1 MRPRHRFSSPPS
13 KSPAVRVSPS
23 AAGFSAACS
32 AHWRSCEPS
41 SAVRAW
47 PARPRRGPSRTPS
60 LRRRRPVPAP
70 WSSRGALNRGATR
83 ANHDKNTLLLILEPR
98 LQVDAV
104 RPDVNI
110 APGREIALL
119 PAFVFFGPPLLQPRD
134 GRCRQAGRILA
145 EQRRQRLPEV
155 TGRDALQV
163 KDRDQHLQTL

>member
-1 MRPRHRFSSPPS
+1 MG
-13 KSPAVRVSPS
+13 AL
-23 AAGFSAACS
+23 
-32 AHWRSCEPS
+32 
-41 SAVRAW
+41 
-47 PARPRRGPSRTPS
+47 ARPVGEADQLLLPF
-60 LRRRRPVPAP
+60 
-70 WSSRGALNRGATR
+70 GCR

-119 PAFVFFGPPLLQPRD
+119 PAFVFFGPPLLQPRA

-163 KDRDQHLQTL
+163 KDRDQHLQTSVSGLVSVITGQSRAMVAHYARQVNQKKLAAAAVLKWEAAGEQGAH